1 MGGVRMIAII
11 SAMRSEIEAL
21 CDKMHCTQN
30 ICLSGC
36 DIYIGKLAG
45 QDVLCAISGEGKV
58 NAAACTEAVILK
70 YQPSAVINIGV
81 GGGIAPFLQT
91 GDIVIA
97 DKVVQHDYDVS
108 ALGFNP
114 GQVCNFEDIYMICDQ
129 AICECLY
136 SSAKEVM
143 SDGIYY
149 VYKGIIATGDSFISN
164 SVRARDIAAQFD
176 AYVVEME
183 GASVGQVCLLNRIPF
198 CIVRTVSDNGG
209 DSASLDFHT
218 FLTIAIKNITNII
231 EYYLM
236 NTDL

>member
-1 MGGVRMIAII
+1 M
-11 SAMRSEIEAL
+11 
-21 CDKMHCTQN
+21 
-30 ICLSGC
+30 
-36 DIYIGKLAG
+36 
-45 QDVLCAISGEGKV
+45 
-58 NAAACTEAVILK
+58 
-70 YQPSAVINIGV
+70 
-81 GGGIAPFLQT
+81 
-91 GDIVIA
+91 
-97 DKVVQHDYDVS
+97 VV
-108 ALGFNP
+108 
-114 GQVCNFEDIYMICDQ
+114 
-129 AICECLY
+129 
-136 SSAKEVM
+136 
-143 SDGIYY
+143 
-149 VYKGIIATGDSFISN
+149 SN